1 MDKKRK
7 IADKGVKSMHQK
19 VERIIRKVLT
29 VVEILLAVLTLIVLV
44 GNLGMEAYRVII
56 DPSYFPNSET
66 FLHNILALAVGLEF
80 VRMLVDMTP
89 ANILEVLTVA
99 IARQI
104 IISHGDPLGLLV
116 GVVCIAGIF
125 AVRRF
130 LIRHQDMQVELSKA
144 E

>member
-1 MDKKRK
+1 
-7 IADKGVKSMHQK
+7 MHAK
-19 VERIIRKVLT
+19 VEHIIRKILT
-29 VVEILLAVLTLIVLV
+29 IVEVVLAVVTLIVMV
-44 GNLGMEAYRVII
+44 GNLGIEAYNII
-56 DPSYFPNSET
+56 FTGYFPDTES
-66 FLHNILALAVGLEF
+66 FLHKILAVAVGLEF

-99 IARQI
+99 IARHI
-104 IISHGDPLGLLV
+104 IISHEEPVGLLV
-116 GVVCIAGIF
+116 GVVCLAGIF

>member
-1 MDKKRK
+1 
-7 IADKGVKSMHQK
+7 MHQK
-19 VERIIRKVLT
+19 VERIIRNILT
-29 VVEILLAVLTLIVLV
+29 VVEIALAVLTLIVLV
-44 GNLGMEAYRVII
+44 GNLGIEAYRVII
-56 DPSYFPNSET
+56 DPSYFPGSEE
-66 FLHNILALAVGLEF
+66 FLHDMLGLAVGLEF

-104 IISHGDPLGLLV
+104 IISHEDPIGLLV
-116 GVVCIAGIF
+116 GVACLAGIF

-130 LIRHQDMQVELSKA
+130 LIRHKDMQVELSKA

>member
-1 MDKKRK
+1 
-7 IADKGVKSMHQK
+7 MHAK
-19 VERIIRKVLT
+19 VERIIHKILT
-29 VVEILLAVLTLIVLV
+29 ILEIALAVLTLLVLV
-44 GNLGMEAYRVII
+44 GNLCIEAYNII
-56 DPSYFPNSET
+56 FTGQFPTTEN
-66 FLHNILALAVGLEF
+66 FLHNILAVAVGLEF

-99 IARQI
+99 IARHI
-104 IISHGDPLGLLV
+104 IISHDDPFGLLI
-116 GVVCIAGIF
+116 GIVCLAGIF

>member
-1 MDKKRK
+1 
-7 IADKGVKSMHQK
+7 MHAKAEQ
-19 VERIIRKVLT
+19 IIRKVLT
-29 VVEILLAVLTLIVLV
+29 VVEVLLAIITLIVMV
-44 GNLGMEAYRVII
+44 GNLAIGVYNFITTGVFPDTEA
-56 DPSYFPNSET
+56 
-66 FLHNILALAVGLEF
+66 FLHNILAVAVGLEF

-99 IARQI
+99 IARHI
-104 IISHGDPLGLLV
+104 IISHEEPLGLLV
-116 GVVCIAGIF
+116 GVACLAGIF

>member
-1 MDKKRK
+1 
-7 IADKGVKSMHQK
+7 MHHK
-19 VERIIRKVLT
+19 VERFIRKLLT
-29 VVEILLAVLTLIVLV
+29 IVEISLAVLTLIVLV
-44 GNLGMEAYRVII
+44 GNLGIEAYRVIVV
-56 DPSYFPNSET
+56 PTYFPGSEE
-66 FLHNILALAVGLEF
+66 FLHDMLGLAVGLEF

-116 GVVCIAGIF
+116 GVVCLAGIF

-130 LIRHQDMQVELSKA
+130 LIRHKDMQVELFKA

>member
-1 MDKKRK
+1 
-7 IADKGVKSMHQK
+7 MHAK
-19 VERIIRKVLT
+19 VEHIIRKILT
-29 VVEILLAVLTLIVLV
+29 IVEVVLAVVTLIVMV
-44 GNLGMEAYRVII
+44 GNLGIEAYNII
-56 DPSYFPNSET
+56 FTGYFPDTES
-66 FLHNILALAVGLEF
+66 FLHNILAVAVGLEF

-99 IARQI
+99 IARHI
-104 IISHGDPLGLLV
+104 IISHEEPVGLLV
-116 GVVCIAGIF
+116 GVVCLAGIF

>member
-1 MDKKRK
+1 
-7 IADKGVKSMHQK
+7 MHAK
-19 VERIIRKVLT
+19 AEHIIRKVLT
-29 VVEILLAVLTLIVLV
+29 VVEVLLAIITLIVMV
-44 GNLGMEAYRVII
+44 GNLAIGVYNFITTGV
-56 DPSYFPNSET
+56 FPDTES
-66 FLHNILALAVGLEF
+66 FLHNILAVAVGLEF

-99 IARQI
+99 IARHI
-104 IISHGDPLGLLV
+104 IISHEEPFGLLV
-116 GVVCIAGIF
+116 GVVCLAGIF

>member
-1 MDKKRK
+1 
-7 IADKGVKSMHQK
+7 MHAK
-19 VERIIRKVLT
+19 VEHIIRKVLT
-29 VVEILLAVLTLIVLV
+29 IVEVVLAVVTLIVMV
-44 GNLGMEAYRVII
+44 GNLGIEAYNII
-56 DPSYFPNSET
+56 FTGYFPDTES
-66 FLHNILALAVGLEF
+66 FLHNILAVAVGLEF

-99 IARQI
+99 IARHI
-104 IISHGDPLGLLV
+104 IISHEEPVGLLV
-116 GVVCIAGIF
+116 GVVCLAGIF

>member
-1 MDKKRK
+1 
-7 IADKGVKSMHQK
+7 MHQK
-19 VERIIRKVLT
+19 VERFIRNILT
-29 VVEILLAVLTLIVLV
+29 VVEISLAVLTLIVLV
-44 GNLGMEAYRVII
+44 GNLGIEAYRVII
-56 DPSYFPNSET
+56 DPTYFPGSED
-66 FLHNILALAVGLEF
+66 FLHDMLGLAVGLEF

-104 IISHGDPLGLLV
+104 IISHEDPMGLLV
-116 GVVCIAGIF
+116 GVICIAGIF

-144 E
+144 D